1 MKKHEPEK
9 LNSETPTWFKEW
21 HDGEFWHFS
30 YDQETRLKR
39 VERLYWIL
47 FAALVAGVLV
57 DKLL

>member
-1 MKKHEPEK
+1 VKKQPNE

-30 YDQETRLKR
+30 YDMESRLKR
-39 VERLYWIL
+39 VEKLYWGLLIAL
-47 FAALVAGVLV
+47 IAAALV